1 MIMLDNALR
10 PLKAARLQVDAD
22 KKIELRVKQTTTCAR
37 AWQIVDKDG
46 NHCKNVCLFPT
57 QIVDK
62 DGNHCKNVCLFPT
75 RQREGHPG
83 DCLHIESD
91 LAAWLRRSG
100 GRNVTLL
107 LSFIVLTETKLCT
120 WPYTC
125 LGSVFATTD
134 KS

>member
-1 MIMLDNALR
+1 MLDNALR

-57 QIVDK
+57 
-62 DGNHCKNVCLFPT
+62 

-91 LAAWLRRSG
+91 LAAWLRLSG

-120 WPYTC
+120 WSYTC